1 MVLDTDDVE
10 HRHVPVAGI
19 DSDGLQSAYLLHD
32 VAVLVEVDDTIQFHV
47 VGTASEHPMFHD
59 DLLVGDA
66 ILYASDIYERIEEH
80 EGEDAHHDTE
90 KISEGN
96 AINATKQRTTYQ
108 KQDQRQLIDDPLQ
121 EMRLNDDGAEL
132 PVCRLAYAVAV
143 FFHILSAMITLA
155 FLFLSVF
162 LLFVGR
168 IDLHIDAVRAVN
180 G

>member
-1 MVLDTDDVE
+1 MLE
-10 HRHVPVAGI
+10 H
-19 DSDGLQSAYLLHD
+19 SL
-32 VAVLVEVDDTIQFHV
+32 FN
-47 VGTASEHPMFHD
+47 D

-66 ILYASDIYERIEEH
+66 VLYASDIYERIEEH
-80 EGEDAHHDTE
+80 ELEDAHHDTE

-121 EMRLNDDGAEL
+121 EMWLNDDSAEWR
-132 PVCRLAYAVAV
+132 VCRLTNAIMVS
-143 FFHILSAMITLA
+143 FHILSAMITLA

-162 LLFVGR
+162 LLFMRR
-168 IDLHIDAVRAVN
+168 IDFHIDAVRTVN